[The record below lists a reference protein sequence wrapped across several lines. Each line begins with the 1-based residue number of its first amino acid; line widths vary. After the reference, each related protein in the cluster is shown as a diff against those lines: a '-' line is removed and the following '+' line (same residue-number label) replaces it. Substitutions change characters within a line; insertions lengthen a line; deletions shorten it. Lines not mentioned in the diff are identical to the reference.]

1 MAQSSPLV
9 GQFLLVLGF
18 LAFGLAPG
26 DLLPEA
32 VARLRDSAS
41 RDELNDA
48 DYERM
53 ERGYYERL
61 IDAGR
66 KLSQVDDPAASVHQA
81 PAQALSAPFDAGPLA
96 LAVDDLREF
105 VLKPELSVE
114 LEWAHWTTNGLGMRD
129 RPYAVAKPPDTI
141 RIALVG
147 DSIGAGWGVADAD
160 GFEPR
165 LERALDER
173 SRSASGPAV
182 EVLNFAVPGH
192 SPGQR
197 WDNFTRHGWAMGTD
211 LVLYE
216 ATLAD
221 TGWDERRLRGLLARG
236 IGWDS
241 PLYRATLEQAGV
253 RPGEPAEAYK
263 NPLRR
268 LRWALLGG
276 VYRGIVN
283 DCRERGVPAVWVLV
297 PRVGKAADP
306 AQRDRLLGLARES
319 GFSAVIDLSGAFDG
333 IAAADLAI
341 DPADYHPNARG
352 HAILARRLEA
362 SLLGLPELRRRL
374 SGPGAEGSAP

>member
-9 GQFLLVLGF
+9 GQFLLVLGI
-18 LAFGLAPG
+18 LAFGLAPEKI
-26 DLLPEA
+26 LPEA
-32 VARLRDSAS
+32 VARLRDTVS

-61 IDAGR
+61 IDGGR
-66 KLSQVDDPAASVHQA
+66 KLSDVADPAPAHA
-81 PAQALSAPFDAGPLA
+81 PAQALSEPFDAGPLA

-105 VLKPELSVE
+105 ILKPDLSVE
-114 LEWAHWTTNGLGMRD
+114 LAWAHWSTNSHGMRD
-129 RPYAVAKPPDTI
+129 RSYALEKPPHTL

-147 DSIGAGWGVADAD
+147 DSIGAGWGVEDD
-160 GFEPR
+160 EGFEPR
-165 LERALDER
+165 LEDSLDQR

-182 EVLNFAVPGH
+182 EVLNCAVPGH

-197 WDNFTRHGWAMGTD
+197 WDNFTRLGWTMGTD
-211 LVLYE
+211 VVIYE

-221 TGWDERRLRGLLARG
+221 PGWDERRLRGLLPRG

-241 PLYRATLEQAGV
+241 SLFHDTLEEARI
-253 RPGEPAEAYK
+253 RPGQSAESYK

-268 LRWALLGG
+268 LRWELLEG
-276 VYRGIVN
+276 VYRTIAD
-283 DCRERGVPAVWVLV
+283 DCRIREVPAVWVLI

-306 AQRDRLLGLARES
+306 AQRDRLLSVARRS
-319 GFSAVIDLSGAFDG
+319 GFSAVIDLSDAFDG
-333 IAAADLAI
+333 IEISDLAI
-341 DPADYHPNARG
+341 DPTDYHPNARG

-362 SLLGLPELRRRL
+362 ALIALPEIRRRL
-374 SGPGAEGSAP
+374 SGLHAGGGSP